1 MNKNFFEFI
10 SYVFKILVEVIA
22 PSLKEKNF
30 GSQIFYLF

>member
-10 SYVFKILVEVIA
+10 SYVFKIEVIA